1 MIRLVTVI
9 GHGINLLPH
18 FLNHY
23 QKYVDEIQIVCYN
36 SDLHPTV
43 SEEVRNVISKYENVK
58 VVKEVYHRNFDWQKV
73 TDLYNEVKLT
83 RKNDWWVVADID
95 EFHLY
100 PNDDLQTLVED
111 CDENGWDIV
120 RGGFI
125 DRIGVG
131 GSFPIIEQDKS
142 IWNQFPIMGFFRYP
156 MSYACPN
163 KISVMKGW
171 VTLTSGQHYAKIDE
185 QTTWRWQGWN
195 HPLIA
200 PIDTYTVQVHH
211 FKWDSTSIDRIK
223 RVADI
228 NEEYSYSEE
237 YMKMY
242 EELKKSNFK
251 INLKKNEYMIEDSE
265 GVEKYN
271 EYKKWKKLIK
281 KIVST

>member
-36 SDLHPTV
+36 SDLHPIV
-43 SEEVRNVISKYENVK
+43 GEEVRGVISKYENVK
-58 VVKEVYHRNFDWQKV
+58 VVKEVSHRNFDWQKV

-100 PNDDLQTLVED
+100 PNDDLQKLVED

-125 DRIGVG
+125 DRIGVE
-131 GSFPIIEQDKS
+131 GSFPLLNQDES
-142 IWNQFPIMGFFRYP
+142 IWKQFPIMGFFRYP

-163 KISVMKGW
+163 KISIMKGR
-171 VTLTSGQHYAKIDE
+171 VTLTSGQHYAKINE

-200 PIDTYTVQVHH
+200 PIDTYSVQVHH

-228 NEEYSYSEE
+228 NENYSYSEE

-265 GVEKYN
+265 GTEKFN
-271 EYKKWKKLIK
+271 EYKQWKKLIR
-281 KIVST
+281 KITSI

>member
-23 QKYVDEIQIVCYN
+23 QNYVDEIQIVCYN
-36 SDLHPTV
+36 SDLHPKV
-43 SEEVRNVISKYENVK
+43 SEDVRNITSKYGNVK
-58 VVKEVYHRNFDWQKV
+58 VVKDVHHRNFDWQKV
-73 TDLYNEVKLT
+73 TDLYNDVKLT

-100 PNDDLQTLVED
+100 PNDDLRTLVED
-111 CDENGWDIV
+111 CDENGWEIV

-131 GSFPIIEQDKS
+131 GSFPSIEEDKS
-142 IWNQFPIMGFFRYP
+142 IWSQFPVMGFFRYP
-156 MSYACPN
+156 MSQACPN
-163 KISVMKGW
+163 KVSIMKGW
-171 VTLTSGQHYAKIDE
+171 VTLTSGQHYAKINE

-200 PIDTYTVQVHH
+200 PIDTYSVQVHH

-228 NEEYSYSEE
+228 SEKYSYSEE

-251 INLKKNEYMIEDSE
+251 INLHKNEYMIEDSE

-281 KIVST
+281 KIASI

>member
-9 GHGINLLPH
+9 GHGINLLSH

-36 SDLHPTV
+36 SDLHSKV
-43 SEEVRNVISKYENVK
+43 SEEVRCVISEYENVK
-58 VVKEVYHRNFDWQKV
+58 VVKDVHHRNFDWQKV

-100 PNDDLQTLVED
+100 PNDDLQKLVED

-125 DRIGVG
+125 DRIGVE
-131 GSFPIIEQDKS
+131 GSFPLLKQDES

-163 KISVMKGW
+163 KISIMKGR
-171 VTLTSGQHYAKIDE
+171 VTLTSGQHYAKINE

-200 PIDTYTVQVHH
+200 PIDTYSVQVHH

-228 NEEYSYSEE
+228 NENYSYSEE

-265 GVEKYN
+265 GTEKFN
-271 EYKKWKKLIK
+271 EYKQWKKLIR
-281 KIVST
+281 KITSI

>member
-36 SDLHPTV
+36 SDLHPIV
-43 SEEVRNVISKYENVK
+43 GEEVRGVISKYENVK

-100 PNDDLQTLVED
+100 PNDDLYTLVED

-125 DRIGVG
+125 DRMGVE
-131 GSFPIIEQDKS
+131 GSFPLLEQDES
-142 IWNQFPIMGFFRYP
+142 IWKQFPIMGFFRYP

-163 KISVMKGW
+163 KISIMKGW
-171 VTLTSGQHYAKIDE
+171 VTLTSGQHYAKINE

-200 PIDTYTVQVHH
+200 PIDTYSVQVHH

-228 NEEYSYSEE
+228 NENYSYSEE

-265 GVEKYN
+265 GIEKFN
-271 EYKKWKKLIK
+271 EYKQWKKLIR
-281 KIVST
+281 KITSI